1 MFTKDSFQRKL
12 FFYYFSL
19 FVVFTASVLVYQYHR
34 EKDYRIGQLDASLES
49 YTNLTDQYIRHEG
62 IYASGNFAKLD
73 SLKGLIPTEEVRI
86 TVINHDGKV
95 LYDSSVKDYAHM
107 ENHLHRPEVQKSIY
121 SDYGANLRVSATT
134 GKDYY
139 YYARYYQDYFVRAAA
154 VYNMQIQHFLQA
166 EKSFIIFILFLFFVI
181 WIVLRILSRRMG
193 DSINKLKDFAVT
205 IRRGGTYDRNIQF
218 PDDELGVISHEI
230 IKLYKQL
237 RRTKDELTQEKEKLF
252 SHLFVLNEGVAFFSS
267 EKKTLLSNNHFIQF
281 INIIS
286 DESTISAEQVFQIK
300 VLDPV
305 NQFLDET
312 LKSETEYFLHDLPRT
327 ELNIQVAGRYFHV
340 QCIIF
345 QDKTFEI
352 IITDNTKLVKQRLM
366 KQQMTSNIAHELK
379 TPIASAK
386 GYLETILESP
396 GLDAEKQRHFIEKAN
411 NQVNR
416 LTKLVGDIA
425 LLNKIEEAGEYY
437 AIEKV
442 TVGKL
447 ISEVVDSFQTIINR
461 KSVVV
466 EVDVDYDLAVKGNYS
481 LVFSIFQ
488 NLMEN
493 ALNYAGENITIT
505 IKHYLEDD
513 KFHYFAFSDNGIG
526 IAEEHLSR
534 IFERFYRIDSGRSR
548 KLGGTGLGLA
558 IVKHAVVYQKGEIT
572 VRNRKEGGLEFLF
585 SLQRFIEKK

>member
-19 FVVFTASVLVYQYHR
+19 FVVFTASILVYQYQR

-62 IYASGNFAKLD
+62 YYVDGNFARLD
-73 SLKGLIPTEEVRI
+73 SLKALIPTDEVRI

-121 SDYGANLRVSATT
+121 SDFGANLRKSATT

-139 YYARYYQDYFVRAAA
+139 YFARFYQDYFVRAAA
-154 VYNMQIQHFLQA
+154 VYNMQIQHFLKA
-166 EKSFIIFILFLFFVI
+166 EKTFIIFILFLFFVI
-181 WIVLRILSRRMG
+181 WFVLRLVSRRMG

-252 SHLFVLNEGVAFFSS
+252 SHLFVLNEGVAFFSA
-267 EKKTLLSNNHFIQF
+267 EKKTMLSNNHFIQF

-286 DESTISAEQVFQIK
+286 EESTISAEQVFLVK
-300 VLDPV
+300 AFEPV
-305 NQFLDET
+305 NQFLAET
-312 LKSETEYFLHDLPRT
+312 LKSETEYFLHDLPRMD
-327 ELNIQVAGRYFHV
+327 LNLQIGGRYFHV
-340 QCIIF
+340 QCIVF

-352 IITDNTKLVKQRLM
+352 LITDNTKLVRQRLM

-396 GLDAEKQRHFIEKAN
+396 DLDPEKQRHFIEKAN
-411 NQVNR
+411 GQVNR

-437 AIEKV
+437 SIEKV
-442 TVGKL
+442 IVGKL
-447 ISEVVDSFQTIINR
+447 ISEVVDSFQTMISR
-461 KSVVV
+461 KSVEV
-466 EVDVDYDLAVKGNYS
+466 EVDVDYDLVVKGNYS

-558 IVKHAVVYQKGEIT
+558 IVKHAVVYQKGEIS

-585 SLQRFIEKK
+585 SLPRFIEKK

>member
-12 FFYYFSL
+12 FVYYFSL
-19 FVVFTASVLVYQYHR
+19 FVVFTMSILIYQYQR
-34 EKDYRIGQLDASLES
+34 EKDYRKGQLDASLES

-62 IYASGNFAKLD
+62 IYSSSNFAKLD
-73 SLKGLIPTEEVRI
+73 SLKALIPTDEVRI

-95 LYDSSVKDYAHM
+95 LYDSSVKDYTHM
-107 ENHLHRPEVQKSIY
+107 ENHLHRPELQKSIY
-121 SDYGANLRVSATT
+121 SDFGANLRKSATT
-134 GKDYY
+134 GKNYY
-139 YYARYYQDYFVRAAA
+139 YFARFYQDYFVRAAA
-154 VYNMQIQHFLQA
+154 VYNMQIRHFLKA
-166 EKSFIIFILFLFFVI
+166 EKTFIIFILFLFFVI
-181 WIVLRILSRRMG
+181 WFVLRLVSRRMG
-193 DSINKLKDFAVT
+193 DSIYKLKDFAVT
-205 IRRGGTYDRNIQF
+205 IRRGGIYDRNIQF

-267 EKKTLLSNNHFIQF
+267 GKKTLLSNNHFIHF

-286 DESTISAEQVFQIK
+286 EESTISAEQVFQVKAFETI
-300 VLDPV
+300 
-305 NQFLDET
+305 NQFLGET
-312 LKSETEYFLHDLPRT
+312 LKSETEYFLHDLPRM
-327 ELNIQVAGRYFHV
+327 ELNLQVAGRYFHV
-340 QCIIF
+340 QCIVF

-352 IITDNTKLVKQRLM
+352 IITDNTKLARQRLM

-379 TPIASAK
+379 TPIASAR

-396 GLDAEKQRHFIEKAN
+396 DLDPEKQRHFIEKAN
-411 NQVNR
+411 GQVNR

-447 ISEVVDSFQTIINR
+447 ISEVVDSFQTMISR

-466 EVDVDYDLAVKGNYS
+466 EVDVEYDLVIKGNYS

-534 IFERFYRIDSGRSR
+534 LFERFYRIDTGRSR

-585 SLQRFIEKK
+585 SLPRFIEKK

>member
-1 MFTKDSFQRKL
+1 MFKKDSFQQKL
-12 FFYYFSL
+12 FVYYFSL
-19 FVVFTASVLVYQYHR
+19 FVVFTASILIYQYQR

-62 IYASGNFAKLD
+62 IYSGGNFAKLD
-73 SLKGLIPTEEVRI
+73 SLKALIPTDEVRI
-86 TVINHDGKV
+86 TVINHDGKI

-121 SDYGANLRVSATT
+121 SDYGAKLRESTTT
-134 GKDYY
+134 GKNYY
-139 YYARYYQDYFVRAAA
+139 YYARFYQDYFVRAAA
-154 VYNMQIQHFLQA
+154 VYNMQIQHFLKA
-166 EKSFIIFILFLFFVI
+166 EKTFIIFILFLFFVI
-181 WIVLRILSRRMG
+181 WFVLRLVSRRMG

-205 IRRGGTYDRNIQF
+205 IRRGGIYDRNIQF

-252 SHLFVLNEGVAFFSS
+252 SHLFVLNEGVAFFSA
-267 EKKTLLSNNHFIQF
+267 EKKTMLFNNHFIQF

-286 DESTISAEQVFQIK
+286 EESTISAEQVFQIK
-300 VLDPV
+300 VFEAV

-312 LKSETEYFLHDLPRT
+312 LKSETEYFLHDLPRMD
-327 ELNIQVAGRYFHV
+327 LNLQVSGRYFHV
-340 QCIIF
+340 QCIVF

-352 IITDNTKLVKQRLM
+352 LITDNTKLVKQRLM

-396 GLDAEKQRHFIEKAN
+396 GLDPEKQRHFIEKAN
-411 NQVNR
+411 SQVNR

-437 AIEKV
+437 IIEKV
-442 TVGKL
+442 MVGKL
-447 ISEVVDSFQTIINR
+447 ISEVVDSFQTMISR
-461 KSVVV
+461 KSVEV
-466 EVDVDYDLAVKGNYS
+466 EIDVEPDLVLKGNYS

-513 KFHYFAFSDNGIG
+513 KFLYFAFFDNGIG

-558 IVKHAVVYQKGEIT
+558 IVKHAVVYQKGEIS

-585 SLQRFIEKK
+585 SLPRFIEKK

>member
-19 FVVFTASVLVYQYHR
+19 FVVFTASVLIYQYQR
-34 EKDYRIGQLDASLES
+34 EKEYRIGQLDASLES
-49 YTNLTDQYIRHEG
+49 YANLTDQYIRHEK
-62 IYASGNFAKLD
+62 IYSTGNFAMLD
-73 SLKGLIPTEEVRI
+73 SLKSLIPSNEVRI

-107 ENHLHRPEVQKSIY
+107 ENHLQRPEIQKSIY
-121 SDYGANLRVSATT
+121 SDFGANLRKSHTT

-139 YYARYYQDYFVRAAA
+139 YFARFYQDYFVRAAA
-154 VYNMQIQHFLQA
+154 VYNMQIQHFLKA
-166 EKSFIIFILFLFFVI
+166 EKKFIIFILFLFFVI
-181 WIVLRILSRRMG
+181 WLVLRILSRRMG

-267 EKKTLLSNNHFIQF
+267 EKKTMLSNNHFIQF

-286 DESTISAEQVFQIK
+286 EESTISAEQVFQIK
-300 VLDPV
+300 AFDAINL
-305 NQFLDET
+305 FLDEI
-312 LKSETEYFLHDLPRT
+312 LRSETEFFLHDLPRT
-327 ELNIQVAGRYFHV
+327 EMNVQVGGRYFHV
-340 QCIIF
+340 QCIVF

-379 TPIASAK
+379 TPIASAR

-411 NQVNR
+411 SQVNR

-447 ISEVVDSFQTIINR
+447 ISEVVDSFQTMINR

-466 EVDVDYDLAVKGNYS
+466 EVEVDYDLAVKGNYS

-513 KFHYFAFSDNGIG
+513 KFHYFAFSDNGVG

-585 SLQRFIEKK
+585 SLPRFIEKK